1 MISFARGAPA
11 LECLDADLLADCA
24 RAAIHG
30 DRSVL
35 AYGPG
40 GGYRPIHPGYQPGF
54 QLNFTSGGSGQGIDI
69 ATL

>member
-11 LECLDADLLADCA
+11 LECLDAELLADCA
-24 RAAIHG
+24 RAAIYG

-40 GGYRPIHPGYQPGF
+40 GGYGPLREWLGNRHEVEPGRVV
-54 QLNFTSGGSGQGIDI
+54 DME
-69 ATL
+69 